1 MTTGLLFKDEVFK
14 IVGAMEV
21 NKVLNRGAQIINAL
35 KATKKK
41 VGLLVNFGEPSLY
54 WKRYVY

>member
-21 NKVLNRGAQIINAL
+21 NKVLNRGGAN
-35 KATKKK
+35 
-41 VGLLVNFGEPSLY
+41 Y
-54 WKRYVY
+54 